1 MISCLLKYEI
11 DPAKLDDFK
20 KYAEGWI
27 VQVNRLGGQHLGYFL
42 PSEGDSDIAYAT
54 FNFPSLAEYETY
66 RQRSFQDAECLAL
79 FAMAQDIGCVKRY
92 ERTFLD
98 YLNPQ

>member
-11 DPAKLDDFK
+11 DTAKLDDFK

-27 VQVNRLGGQHLGYFL
+27 VQVNRLGGQHWVIKHQR
-42 PSEGDSDIAYAT
+42 SSDIAYAT
-54 FNFPSLAEYETY
+54 FNFPGLAEYETY

-79 FAMAQDIGCVKRY
+79 FAMAKDTGCVKRY